1 MEPFAHFEHFWCN
14 LCTLTSTKIFIK
26 FLSLKACQIQSY
38 SLPPNV
44 LRAVFLPEAQ
54 LGVHE
59 LLGSCHLIVTDC
71 WRNMNLTQQSSI
83 FSGWVFLHS
92 EKVLCQFNH
101 SASCSPGRDP
111 EVEVAALSGLEF
123 STQGFNPQQLILKL
137 ALGWDVGN
145 FNHPAL
151 SL

>member
-1 MEPFAHFEHFWCN
+1 MHIN
-14 LCTLTSTKIFIK
+14 LDQNFYHV
-26 FLSLKACQIQSY
+26 FSLNACQIQSY

-44 LRAVFLPEAQ
+44 LQAVFLPEAQ
-54 LGVHE
+54 LGVYK

-71 WRNMNLTQQSSI
+71 WRNTNLTQQSLI
-83 FSGWVFLHS
+83 FSGWVFLPS

-101 SASCSPGRDP
+101 SASCSLGREP

-123 STQGFNPQQLILKL
+123 STQGFNPQQQILKL